1 MLKNLILVA
10 FRSLKKKPAFT
21 LINIFGL
28 ALGMATCLT
37 ILLYVDHELSH
48 DDFQKDDVYRIALNR
63 VYPEREVDFAIIP
76 HSIGPQMVLDFPE
89 VKNQARF
96 FKPNNAASF
105 QYGEKTI
112 TEENL
117 VLGDSTILEVMSIE
131 IISGDAKSAL
141 RDNNSLVLSES
152 AAKRYFGEEEPIGK
166 ILSTPNGSLEVT
178 AIAKDYPEKS
188 HFLFDAI
195 IPLHSVPFFNSNN
208 WAGFSALTYIEL
220 DEGSSSKELEKKM
233 PAFIKQYAEGE
244 IQQRNGISYDEYV
257 EAGNGYNYYFQPIKD
272 IYLTSQLTSEIKP
285 NGNITYVYIFS
296 IAAAFILII
305 ACINFMNLATARSM
319 ERAKE
324 VGIRKVMGSSKK
336 QLVFQ
341 FLTESILIS
350 IIAGFIALLITYL
363 VQPTFAD
370 ISGKSLSLMAFFS
383 LPVLGL
389 LLVAVL
395 IIGVLAGLYPAFFIS
410 SYSPMG
416 ILRGTMKTSGK
427 GVMLRNVLVVFQF
440 TISIALISATL
451 LVYSQMQYLLNKP
464 LGFEEDQVVIIEN
477 GFAINNDPARLNW
490 ERFETFRSELI
501 NIQDVSMAGYSSS
514 LPGDILQGFIVKL
527 PNASEKESLVTRMIA
542 VDDSFS
548 ETMGMEVL
556 LGRDFS
562 REFNDSLSMVVN
574 EATVEKL
581 GLSNPVGQKIIY
593 VEDSARTQFT
603 IVGVVRNFHFESLH
617 NAVEPM
623 VITKLGTQGFVNKYA
638 VKVSSDNIQNTLA
651 SIEAKWNEFAPKS
664 PFRYYFLDQN
674 LEQFYESEKASGRL
688 FTAFT
693 FLAVM
698 VACIGLLG
706 LSAFIINQ
714 KTKEIG
720 VRKVLGGSVISI
732 IFLLSKDILKLI
744 GIATLIAIPTS
755 YFWGSNWLENF
766 AYAVPI
772 NWLIFV
778 LSGLG
783 ALIIALLTVSFQST
797 RAALANPVESLRD
810 E

>member
-1 MLKNLILVA
+1 
-10 FRSLKKKPAFT
+10 
-21 LINIFGL
+21 
-28 ALGMATCLT
+28 
-37 ILLYVDHELSH
+37 
-48 DDFQKDDVYRIALNR
+48 
-63 VYPEREVDFAIIP
+63 
-76 HSIGPQMVLDFPE
+76 
-89 VKNQARF
+89 
-96 FKPNNAASF
+96 
-105 QYGEKTI
+105 
-112 TEENL
+112 
-117 VLGDSTILEVMSIE
+117 
-131 IISGDAKSAL
+131 
-141 RDNNSLVLSES
+141 
-152 AAKRYFGEEEPIGK
+152 
-166 ILSTPNGSLEVT
+166 
-178 AIAKDYPEKS
+178 
-188 HFLFDAI
+188 
-195 IPLHSVPFFNSNN
+195 
-208 WAGFSALTYIEL
+208 
-220 DEGSSSKELEKKM
+220 
-233 PAFIKQYAEGE
+233 
-244 IQQRNGISYDEYV
+244 
-257 EAGNGYNYYFQPIKD
+257 
-272 IYLTSQLTSEIKP
+272 
-285 NGNITYVYIFS
+285 
-296 IAAAFILII
+296 
-305 ACINFMNLATARSM
+305 
-319 ERAKE
+319 
-324 VGIRKVMGSSKK
+324 
-336 QLVFQ
+336 
-341 FLTESILIS
+341 
-350 IIAGFIALLITYL
+350 
-363 VQPTFAD
+363 
-370 ISGKSLSLMAFFS
+370 
-383 LPVLGL
+383 
-389 LLVAVL
+389 
-395 IIGVLAGLYPAFFIS
+395 
-410 SYSPMG
+410 
-416 ILRGTMKTSGK
+416 
-427 GVMLRNVLVVFQF
+427 
-440 TISIALISATL
+440 L

-490 ERFETFRSELI
+490 ERFETFKSELI

-527 PNASEKESLVTRMIA
+527 PNSTEKESLVTRMIA

-720 VRKVLGGSVISI
+720 VRKVLGGSVLSI
-732 IFLLSKDILKLI
+732 IYLLSKDILKLI
-744 GIATLIAIPTS
+744 GIATLIAIPAS
-755 YFWGSNWLENF
+755 YYWGSDWLENF